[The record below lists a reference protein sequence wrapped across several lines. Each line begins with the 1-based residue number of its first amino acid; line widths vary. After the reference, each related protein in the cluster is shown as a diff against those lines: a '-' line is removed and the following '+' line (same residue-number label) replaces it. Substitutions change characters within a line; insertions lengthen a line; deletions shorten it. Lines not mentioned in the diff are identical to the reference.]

1 MSEERKIYMEKK
13 NIVHTNDEILAAFE
27 DNTAIVFELSRERT
41 PSAKSNL
48 FGGIWQIN
56 PEALI
61 AEDCDLCV
69 MGGESTAHTKQILVI
84 DKGGDKDTGNRILDL
99 MYKSGVVCYVTFK
112 EKKYDIK
119 RCILQ
124 KFDYKIRIV
133 KKMNLLVDY
142 GTLLVTV
149 RHLSQ
154 ADHEAKENMGE
165 EKMNAKVK
173 AIIEKHKKRSR

>member
-1 MSEERKIYMEKK
+1 MTEERKIYMEKK
-13 NIVHTNDEILAAFE
+13 NEVHTHEEILAAFE

-56 PEALI
+56 PEAI
-61 AEDCDLCV
+61 ITEADLCV
-69 MGGESTAHTKQILVI
+69 MSIEATAHRKQILVI

-99 MYKSGVVCYVTFK
+99 MYKSSVVPSCYVSFK
-112 EKKYDIK
+112 EKKNYIK

-124 KFDYKIRIV
+124 KFDYKTTVV
-133 KKMNLLVDY
+133 KKMNLLVD
-142 GTLLVTV
+142 GNDLLVTV

-154 ADHEAKENMGE
+154 VDREAKETSE
-165 EKMNAKVK
+165 T
-173 AIIEKHKKRSR
+173 

>member
-1 MSEERKIYMEKK
+1 MTNRQLYMEKRK
-13 NIVHTNDEILAAFE
+13 EVHTPEEFLAAFE

-56 PEALI
+56 PEAI
-61 AEDCDLCV
+61 ITEADLCV
-69 MGGESTAHTKQILVI
+69 MSVEATAHRKQILVI

-99 MYKSGVVCYVTFK
+99 MYKSGVVPSCYVTFK
-112 EKKYDIK
+112 EKKNDIK

-124 KFDYKIRIV
+124 KFDHKTTVVNKI
-133 KKMNLLVDY
+133 NLLVD
-142 GTLLVTV
+142 GNDLLVTV

-154 ADHEAKENMGE
+154 ADHDAKDNSE
-165 EKMNAKVK
+165 E
-173 AIIEKHKKRSR
+173 

>member
-1 MSEERKIYMEKK
+1 MTNRQLYMEKRK
-13 NIVHTNDEILAAFE
+13 EVHTPEEFLAAFE

-56 PEALI
+56 PEAI
-61 AEDCDLCV
+61 ITEADLCV
-69 MGGESTAHTKQILVI
+69 MSVEATAHRKQILVI

-99 MYKSGVVCYVTFK
+99 MYKSGVVPSCYVTFK
-112 EKKYDIK
+112 EKKNDIK

-124 KFDYKIRIV
+124 KFDHKTTVVNKI
-133 KKMNLLVDY
+133 NLLVD
-142 GTLLVTV
+142 GNDLLVTV

-154 ADHEAKENMGE
+154 TDHDKKENSE
-165 EKMNAKVK
+165 E
-173 AIIEKHKKRSR
+173 

>member
-1 MSEERKIYMEKK
+1 MSEERKIYMKK
-13 NIVHTNDEILAAFE
+13 KDIVHAPEEILAAFE

-56 PEALI
+56 PEAI
-61 AEDCDLCV
+61 ITETDLCV
-69 MGGESTAHTKQILVI
+69 MSIESTAHRKQILVI

-99 MYKSGVVCYVTFK
+99 MYKSGVVPFCYVTFK
-112 EKKYDIK
+112 EKKNGIK

-124 KFDYKIRIV
+124 AFNSETMVV

-142 GTLLVTV
+142 DGNLLVTV

-154 ADHEAKENMGE
+154 ADHEKKENSE
-165 EKMNAKVK
+165 E
-173 AIIEKHKKRSR
+173 

>member
-1 MSEERKIYMEKK
+1 MTEERKIYMEKK
-13 NIVHTNDEILAAFE
+13 SEVHTHEEILTAFE

-56 PEALI
+56 PEAI
-61 AEDCDLCV
+61 ITEADLCV
-69 MGGESTAHTKQILVI
+69 MSVEATAHRKQILVI

-99 MYKSGVVCYVTFK
+99 MYRSSVVSACYVTFK
-112 EKKYDIK
+112 EKKYEIK

-124 KFDYKIRIV
+124 RFNNKTTVV
-133 KKMNLLVDY
+133 KKMNLLVD
-142 GTLLVTV
+142 GNDLLVTV

-154 ADHEAKENMGE
+154 ADYEKKENAE
-165 EKMNAKVK
+165 E
-173 AIIEKHKKRSR
+173 